1 MNLEV
6 SRLIYKSH
14 GRLHVKWNHT
24 YSKGSRKSY
33 ILQIWKFEAL
43 NAHNLVRNQMQ
54 NVLWQMDLIS
64 SSIDDDSGWSFFEWA
79 APPTTVLLHIFTNFS
94 FVWPH
99 GRCFLFFFFFFPS
112 FLSFLF
118 FFLFFFQAVHAMA
131 HIISI
136 QLEFFGFYFQTEGQK
151 NQCQVHKNQ
160 GRHTHVEGEAEH
172 LGHNT
177 LQHIKLDVQEHLQ
190 LVTEIISSKTSIWGP
205 YCDNQSA
212 RGIKGVCCV
221 NMMRENKDLV

>member
-99 GRCFLFFFFFFPS
+99 GRCFLFFFFFS
-112 FLSFLF
+112 FFRQFMQWLTSYLYSWNFLVF
-118 FFLFFFQAVHAMA
+118 
-131 HIISI
+131 ISK
-136 QLEFFGFYFQTEGQK
+136 QK
-151 NQCQVHKNQ
+151 VKKTNAKCTKTKEDTPTLK
-160 GRHTHVEGEAEH
+160 GKRSISDTTHC
-172 LGHNT
+172 N
-177 LQHIKLDVQEHLQ
+177 I
-190 LVTEIISSKTSIWGP
+190 
-205 YCDNQSA
+205 
-212 RGIKGVCCV
+212 
-221 NMMRENKDLV
+221 